1 MLPPLVLAAGPV
13 IGNQIIQI
21 IKDSAFLTIIALP
34 ELTHAASSIQSRHY
48 VPFAAFITAVLLYWV
63 LCLVVEAGVSSID
76 RLADGAAIG
85 AADGRRAATV
95 LDVAGVSKSFGDA
108 RSAVRRQLPGRQG
121 RDGLRARSVGLGQ
134 VDPAA
139 LHQLAGAARCRPDL
153 SERRSKS
160 ASPAAGVVMSDRDL
174 SRIRTRIGM
183 VFQHFALWPH
193 LTVLQNLMEAPVQV
207 QKRPKAEVRDEA
219 LALLAKVGL
228 SDKRDVFPAQLSG
241 GQKQRVGIARA
252 LAMRPDLLLFDEPTS
267 ALDPELVGEVLV
279 VMRELAREGMTMV
292 VVTHEMGFARD
303 AATRVLFLDRGR
315 VVETAAPER
324 FFASPETER
333 ARQFLQRYAG
343 HAANGGR

>member
-1 MLPPLVLAAGPV
+1 MTEG
-13 IGNQIIQI
+13 
-21 IKDSAFLTIIALP
+21 
-34 ELTHAASSIQSRHY
+34 SR
-48 VPFAAFITAVLLYWV
+48 
-63 LCLVVEAGVSSID
+63 
-76 RLADGAAIG
+76 
-85 AADGRRAATV
+85 V
-95 LDVAGVSKSFGDA
+95 LDVAGVSKQFGALEILSDISFQVEKGETVCVLGP
-108 RSAVRRQLPGRQG
+108 SGSGKSTL
-121 RDGLRARSVGLGQ
+121 LRCINWLE
-134 VDPAA
+134 
-139 LHQLAGAARCRPDL
+139 RPD
-153 SERRSKS
+153 
-160 ASPAAGVVMSDRDL
+160 AGRIYLNGAQIGVNGAGIVMSDREL

-228 SDKRDVFPAQLSG
+228 SDKRDSFPAKLSG

-303 AATRVLFLDRGR
+303 AATRILFLDRGR
-315 VVETAAPER
+315 VIETAPPER
-324 FFASPETER
+324 FFSSPETER
-333 ARQFLQRYAG
+333 ARQFIQRYAG
-343 HAANGGR
+343 HVANGGP